1 MQDIGL
7 KKGIFYSFLG
17 KYSNIFV
24 SFIII
29 SILSRLLSPRE
40 FGILAVINVFMTFFN
55 SFSDMGIGATLIHK
69 NLKLKEISSLFIL
82 TILIGSVL
90 AIVFYLFVNNFL
102 VNFYQNNIYKNFS
115 IFLSFHILIN
125 SIGVVP
131 KALINRRKKFKAL
144 GIINVISNTISGI
157 IAIILAYFEFSYY
170 SLIFQGIIMSLITN
184 ILILRQIKMKLIFCF
199 NIKYLKKSFSYS
211 GYIFIFNFINYFA
224 KNLDNILIGKYFGV
238 ETLGLYDKA
247 YKLMLYPIDLL
258 IGAINVVLH
267 PIFARY
273 QNDNDKIYLEYM
285 RLLKILSILGI
296 GVTCICFFSAKE
308 IIMILY
314 GVQWIGILKIFKI
327 LSISIILQI
336 FTKTVG
342 SLYMALGRTDKMF
355 KNGFF
360 YSGGLILAILIG
372 IYMKEINILAINIT
386 LAFFS
391 GFLFLYKGL
400 LEIFKKN
407 FKVFFLEFKETYIL
421 GLFLIIL
428 NVIMI
433 NFIKCNNFYIFFLIK
448 VFINIFFVFIF
459 IVNIYYK
466 EKFLKHI
473 NHIFF
478 IKNNRSY

>member
-17 KYSNIFV
+17 KYSNVFV
-24 SFIII
+24 SLIII

-40 FGILAVINVFMTFFN
+40 FGVLAVINVFVIFFN
-55 SFSDMGIGATLIHK
+55 SFSDMGIGATLIQNR
-69 NLKLKEISSLFIL
+69 NLKLKEISSFFIL
-82 TILIGSVL
+82 TILIGLVL
-90 AIVFYLFVNNFL
+90 AIIFYLFVNNFL
-102 VNFYQNNIYKNFS
+102 VNFYQNNIYKNLS

-131 KALINRRKKFKAL
+131 KALINRRKKFKIL
-144 GIINVISNTISGI
+144 GIINVFSNTISGT
-157 IAIILAYFEFSYY
+157 IAIILAYFGFSFY
-170 SLIFQGIIMSLITN
+170 SLIFQGIIMNLITN
-184 ILILRQIKMKLIFCF
+184 ILILKQIKMKLIFYF
-199 NIKYLKKSFSYS
+199 NIKYIKKSFSYS

-224 KNLDNILIGKYFGV
+224 RNLDNILIGKYFGV
-238 ETLGLYDKA
+238 ETLGFYDKA

-258 IGAINVVLH
+258 TGAINVVLH

-273 QNDNDKIYLEYM
+273 QNDNEKIYLEYM
-285 RLLKILSILGI
+285 KLLKILSILGI
-296 GVTCICFFSAKE
+296 GVTCICFFSARE

-327 LSISIILQI
+327 LSISIILQV

-360 YSGGLILAILIG
+360 YSAILILAILIG
-372 IYMKEINILAINIT
+372 IYMKDINMLAINIT

-391 GFLFLYKGL
+391 GLIFLYKGL

-407 FKVFFLEFKETYIL
+407 FKVFFLEFKETYLLGIL
-421 GLFLIIL
+421 LIIVNL
-428 NVIMI
+428 ITI
-433 NFIKCNNFYIFFLIK
+433 KFIECKNFYVFFLIK
-448 VFINIFFVFIF
+448 VFINISFVSIF

-466 EKFLKHI
+466 KKIFKYI
-473 NHIFF
+473 NRIYFY
-478 IKNNRSY
+478 KK